1 MCTFYVSKKSSLFST
16 SLRGLLYFDKMSSSF
31 NTFILLCLE
40 VILRREGRLLSGF
53 WNCSHLRVLP
63 GFWNCSQGFGFMK
76 STLKGYNLK
85 PKIEK
90 RALLP
95 LFYCLCSD
103 ICRKKNIVF
112 LRYLNNLMIFW
123 YSAGHIEGSIN
134 VT

>member
-1 MCTFYVSKKSSLFST
+1 MCTFYVSKKSSSFST
-16 SLRGLLYFDKMSSSF
+16 SLRGLLYFFKMSSSF

-40 VILRREGRLLSGF
+40 VILRRDARLLS
-53 WNCSHLRVLP
+53 

>member
-1 MCTFYVSKKSSLFST
+1 MLGGHFEERGAVALWVLELLPLKSAP
-16 SLRGLLYFDKMSSSF
+16 R
-31 NTFILLCLE
+31 ILEL
-40 VILRREGRLLSGF
+40 
-53 WNCSHLRVLP
+53 LP
-63 GFWNCSQGFGFMK
+63 GFWFYEEYFK
-76 STLKGYNLK
+76 KGTLK

-123 YSAGHIEGSIN
+123 YSAGSI
-134 VT
+134 